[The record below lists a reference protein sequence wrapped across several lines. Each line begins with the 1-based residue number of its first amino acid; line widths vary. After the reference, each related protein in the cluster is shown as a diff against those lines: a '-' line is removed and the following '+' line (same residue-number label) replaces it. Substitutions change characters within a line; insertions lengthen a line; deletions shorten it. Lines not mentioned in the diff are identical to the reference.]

1 METVFI
7 LKLDLEDW
15 NNLLEKYSLSSQ
27 ELWMTLR
34 SFWKKQKYVDIYSD
48 AELHKYFWSQLIK
61 YISLPIFYDSFAN
74 ILLKPHFSAPPSIFF
89 ATCVIRTD
97 GKHSAM

>member
-34 SFWKKQKYVDIYSD
+34 SFWKNQKYVDIYSD
-48 AELHKYFWSQLIK
+48 ANGVTQIFSKSANKIHFLAYFLW
-61 YISLPIFYDSFAN
+61 
-74 ILLKPHFSAPPSIFF
+74 
-89 ATCVIRTD
+89 
-97 GKHSAM
+97 

>member
-1 METVFI
+1 
-7 LKLDLEDW
+7 
-15 NNLLEKYSLSSQ
+15 
-27 ELWMTLR
+27 MTLR
-34 SFWKKQKYVDIYSD
+34 SFRKNQKYVDIYTVMQT
-48 AELHKYFWSQLIK
+48 ELHKYFQSQLIK
-61 YISLPIFYDSFAN
+61 CISSPILYDSFAN

>member
-27 ELWMTLR
+27 ELKMTLR

-48 AELHKYFWSQLIK
+48 ANRVTQIFLKSANKIHFLAYFLW
-61 YISLPIFYDSFAN
+61 
-74 ILLKPHFSAPPSIFF
+74 
-89 ATCVIRTD
+89 
-97 GKHSAM
+97 